1 MASNHTVGAWDDSSA
16 SAWRGGDIPRPED
29 TTMSVQSLTDEQ
41 RDLVAKHVGLAGA
54 VAKAYGKGSHLDFE
68 ERLSA
73 ASAGLC
79 RAALSFDG
87 EKSRFSTYGTIAAR
101 QAVRL
106 AIQESYVIRIG
117 PYQYDCLSKG
127 VEPKG
132 ELSAQMRRQAEKA
145 SRVRRLPFNGHYVP
159 DRRGPSAQEIAEQ
172 EEFCASLLRHLGW
185 RYRLVVRQCVMR
197 GRKLREVGSM
207 LGVTTERARQL
218 RNEGLTRLREIMEE
232 RDL

>member
-1 MASNHTVGAWDDSSA
+1 
-16 SAWRGGDIPRPED
+16 
-29 TTMSVQSLTDEQ
+29 MSVQPLTDEQ
-41 RDLVAKHVGLAGA
+41 RELVAKHIGLAGA
-54 VAKAYGKGSHLDFE
+54 VAKAYGKGSRLDYD
-68 ERLSA
+68 ERRSA
-73 ASAGLC
+73 AFAGLC

-106 AIQESYVIRIG
+106 AIQESYVVRIG
-117 PYQYDCLSKG
+117 PYQCDRLSKG

-132 ELSAQMRRQAEKA
+132 ELSAQIRRQAEKA
-145 SRVRRLPFNGHYVP
+145 RRVRRLPFNGHDVS
-159 DRRGPSAQEIAEQ
+159 DRRGPSSQEVAEQ

-185 RYRLVVRQCVMR
+185 RCRLAVRQCVMR

-218 RNEGLTRLREIMEE
+218 RNEGLAILREITEGM
-232 RDL
+232 DL